1 MHVSRSTWL
10 RGGPEDS
17 EQIMKLV
24 RFGQPG
30 HEKPG
35 VVDQQG
41 RVRDVS
47 RRVSD
52 WTGEALDPA
61 RLAELSAADMA
72 GFPIVSANIRLGPP
86 VPTPGKIVCVGLNY
100 ADHAAETGFDLPS
113 EPLVFFKSP
122 TAICG
127 PTDPIQLPRTAKAV
141 DWEVELAC
149 VIGRPTLDVRE
160 EDAMS
165 VVAGFAV
172 ANDVTERNWQF
183 ERGGQWSKAKSADT
197 FAPLGPWLVTPDEAA
212 DLGGRRIWLQKND
225 VVRQDT
231 VLSRM
236 IFSVPR
242 IIAHLSEFMRLVPGD
257 VILTGTPNGVAY
269 NKSEPD
275 YLRPGDLLRCGIEG
289 LGEQHTEVVL

>member
-1 MHVSRSTWL
+1 
-10 RGGPEDS
+10 
-17 EQIMKLV
+17 MKLV
-24 RFGQPG
+24 RFGEPG
-30 HEKPG
+30 QERPG
-35 VVDQQG
+35 VVDPQG
-41 RVRDVS
+41 RIRDAS
-47 RRVSD
+47 SRVSD

-61 RLAELSAADMA
+61 WLAELSAADIA
-72 GFPIVSANIRLGPP
+72 SFPIVPAGIRVGPP
-86 VPTPGKIVCVGLNY
+86 VPTPGKVICIGLNY
-100 ADHAAETGFDLPS
+100 ADHAAETGFELPS

-127 PTDPIQLPRTAKAV
+127 PTDPIKIPRTANAV

-149 VIGRPTLDVRE
+149 VIGRSTVDIVE
-160 EDAMS
+160 GEAMAAI
-165 VVAGFAV
+165 AGFAV

-183 ERGGQWSKAKSADT
+183 QRGGQWSKAKSADT
-197 FAPLGPWLVTPDEAA
+197 FAPLGPWLVTPD
-212 DLGGRRIWLQKND
+212 DLMDFGSRRIWLQKNE

-231 VLSRM
+231 VLARM
-236 IFSVPR
+236 IFTVPQ

-289 LGEQHTEVVL
+289 LGEQLTKVVL

>member
-1 MHVSRSTWL
+1 
-10 RGGPEDS
+10 
-17 EQIMKLV
+17 MKLV
-24 RFGQPG
+24 RFGDSGQ
-30 HEKPG
+30 ELPG

-41 RVRDVS
+41 RIRDVS
-47 RRVSD
+47 SRVSD

-61 RLAELSAADMA
+61 WLAELSAADIA
-72 GFPIVSANIRLGPP
+72 SFPIVPAGIRLGPP
-86 VPTPGKIVCVGLNY
+86 VPTPGKIICIGLNY
-100 ADHAAETGFDLPS
+100 ADHAAETGFELPS

-127 PTDPIQLPRTAKAV
+127 PTDPIKIPRTANAV

-149 VIGRPTLDVRE
+149 VIGRPTVDVVE
-160 EDAMS
+160 GEAMAAI
-165 VVAGFAV
+165 AGFAV

-183 ERGGQWSKAKSADT
+183 QRGGQWSKAKSADT
-197 FAPLGPWLVTPDEAA
+197 FAPLGPWLVTPD
-212 DLGGRRIWLQKND
+212 DVMDFGSRRIWLQKNE
-225 VVRQDT
+225 VVRQDS
-231 VLSRM
+231 VLAQM
-236 IFSVPR
+236 IFTVPQ

-289 LGEQHTEVVL
+289 LGEQLTKVVL

>member
-1 MHVSRSTWL
+1 
-10 RGGPEDS
+10 
-17 EQIMKLV
+17 MKLV
-24 RFGQPG
+24 RFGDPG
-30 HEKPG
+30 QERPG

-47 RRVSD
+47 SRVSD

-61 RLAELSAADMA
+61 RLAELSAADIA
-72 GFPIVSANIRLGPP
+72 AFPIVSADVRLGPP
-86 VPTPGKIVCVGLNY
+86 VPTPGKIICIGLNY
-100 ADHAAETGFDLPS
+100 ADHAAETGFELPS

-127 PTDPIQLPRTAKAV
+127 PTDPIKIPRTANAV

-149 VIGRPTLDVRE
+149 VIGRPTADVVE
-160 EDAMS
+160 AEAMAAI
-165 VVAGFAV
+165 AGFAV

-183 ERGGQWSKAKSADT
+183 QRGGQWSKAKSADT
-197 FAPLGPWLVTPDEAA
+197 FAPLGPWLVTPDDAV
-212 DLGGRRIWLQKND
+212 DLGSRRIWLQKNE

-231 VLSRM
+231 VLARM
-236 IFSVPR
+236 IFTVPK

-275 YLRPGDLLRCGIEG
+275 YLRPGDLIRCGIEG
-289 LGEQHTEVVL
+289 LGEQLTKVVL

>member
-1 MHVSRSTWL
+1 
-10 RGGPEDS
+10 
-17 EQIMKLV
+17 MKLV
-24 RFGQPG
+24 RFGEPG
-30 HEKPG
+30 QERPG

-47 RRVSD
+47 SRVSD

-61 RLAELSAADMA
+61 RLAEWTAADIA
-72 GFPIVSANIRLGPP
+72 AFPIVSADVRLGSP
-86 VPTPGKIVCVGLNY
+86 VPTPGKVVCIGLNY
-100 ADHAAETGFDLPS
+100 ADHAAETGFELPS

-127 PTDPIQLPRTAKAV
+127 PADAIKIPRTADAV

-149 VIGRPTLDVRE
+149 VIGRPTVDVGE
-160 EDAMS
+160 EEAMAA
-165 VVAGFAV
+165 VAGFAV

-183 ERGGQWSKAKSADT
+183 QRGGQWSKAKSADT
-197 FAPLGPWLVTPDEAA
+197 FVPLGPWLVTPDDAA
-212 DLGGRRIWLQKND
+212 DLGGRRIWLQKNE

-231 VLSRM
+231 VLARM
-236 IFSVPR
+236 IFTVPK

-289 LGEQHTEVVL
+289 LGEQLTKVVL